1 MKRARVTVYRTRYC
15 PFCIETERFLTS
27 RDVQFEEVYL
37 DDHPDRRT
45 LTASLLPGHNTVPLI
60 LIDERPIGGYR
71 ELLELDATGGL
82 RELLAADQ
90 PS

>member
-27 RDVQFEEVYL
+27 RDVQFEEVDL
-37 DDHPDRRT
+37 DDHPDRHT
-45 LTASLLPGHNTVPLI
+45 LTASLLPGHTTVPLI
-60 LIDERPIGGYR
+60 LIDDRPIGGYR
-71 ELLELDATGGL
+71 ELIELDATGEL
-82 RELLAADQ
+82 KELLAADQ

>member
-1 MKRARVTVYRTRYC
+1 MTKARVTVYRTRYC

-45 LTASLLPGHNTVPLI
+45 LTASLLPGHTTVPLI

-71 ELLELDATGGL
+71 ELLELDATGEL
-82 RELLAADQ
+82 KELLAADQ
-90 PS
+90 AS